1 MGVLY
6 RYLGDRRLV
15 FLLILVNFI
24 GTVYGYY
31 WYKYQIQDTPT
42 KFILFVPDSPTASL
56 FFLVAIIGLV
66 FKRDFRIIEALAV
79 ITLFKYG
86 VWAVVM
92 NILVLVRHL
101 KSNFLYIK
109 GLFMSITY

>member
-6 RYLGDRRLV
+6 RYLGDRRFV

-66 FKRDFRIIEALAV
+66 FKRNFRIIEALAV